1 MHHVLRALA
10 HVVVVDKNVFLIT
23 GSGDYF
29 PLFFRKRREINM
41 YYLFK
46 ENNFYLE
53 LDNGGIYLKNEF
65 GAIKIDKKGAYNVFL
80 NLISLLDGQQDIE
93 QAINEIDN
101 SNIKQTYKSILE
113 ILVGR
118 NFLYYSEAKIDLHS
132 FQLPEKALLPFISNL
147 DFITHNTLKSLVEVE
162 ASNSQIYNIFCLDSL
177 KYFDEIRFKEN
188 NEINCIKISYGCQ
201 EECLKSWNIY
211 CVNGDLV
218 ASKSMID
225 NTPPINLQ
233 TFPKEF
239 LKLLF
244 NVVTINILIDL
255 YYGQRIEQFKDYY
268 VLDTKLLQIS

>member
-1 MHHVLRALA
+1 
-10 HVVVVDKNVFLIT
+10 
-23 GSGDYF
+23 
-29 PLFFRKRREINM
+29 M

-65 GAIKIDKKGAYNVFL
+65 GAIKIDKKGAYNIFIK
-80 NLISLLDGQQDIE
+80 LISLLDGQQDIE
-93 QAINEIDN
+93 QAIDEIDN
-101 SNIKQTYKSILE
+101 SNTKQIYKSILE
-113 ILVGR
+113 TLVSR
-118 NFLYYSEAKIDLHS
+118 NFLYYSIVKIDLHS

-147 DFITHNTLKSLVEVE
+147 DLITHNTVNNLVEVE
-162 ASNSQIYNIFCLDSL
+162 ASDCQIYKIFCLDSL

-188 NEINCIKISYGCQ
+188 SKINSIKISYGCK

-225 NTPPINLQ
+225 NSTSINLL